1 MPCSEC
7 DILAKSS
14 NGGHLSMVHIG
25 PCGQGPT
32 LDFCQFREVI
42 SSSDS
47 SMNQER
53 GRTLGRKPGIINQG
67 GTKSGVGYTT
77 G

>member
-1 MPCSEC
+1 
-7 DILAKSS
+7 
-14 NGGHLSMVHIG
+14 MVHIG
-25 PCGQGPT
+25 PCGLGPT

-67 GTKSGVGYTT
+67 GTKSGVRYAT